1 MNKKNA
7 GRAGIATLVVTLSG
21 GGLPWIVGVDRVVQ
35 LDQYMDGKPMW
46 FHVCTTGGWGA
57 CADSKQYVRPAGTTV
72 HLEIPMRFRPG
83 HKTVTVASCNADGC
97 APPVTVEA
105 EIPIQWELPNER

>member
-1 MNKKNA
+1 VKKGA
-7 GRAGIATLVVTLSG
+7 RAAAATLVVTLSG
-21 GGLPWIVGVDRVVQ
+21 GAFPWLCGVDRVVR
-35 LDQYMDGKPMW
+35 LDQYFDGTPIY
-46 FHVCTTGGWGA
+46 FRVCTEGPFGW
-57 CADSKQYVRPAGTTV
+57 CEDSPQYTQPAGTTV

-83 HKTVTVASCNADGC
+83 RKTVTVASCNADGC